1 MLKANNMRAL
11 LIVSVA
17 LFALFSSAN
26 MFPARTFL
34 ESITDNSKRQIV
46 CPFEEQLCESDLD
59 CINLPYCPSKLKP
72 K

>member
-1 MLKANNMRAL
+1 MFKTSKMRVL
-11 LIVSVA
+11 LLVSVA
-17 LFALFSSAN
+17 LFALFSSVN

-34 ESITDNSKRQIV
+34 ESIIDKRQIE